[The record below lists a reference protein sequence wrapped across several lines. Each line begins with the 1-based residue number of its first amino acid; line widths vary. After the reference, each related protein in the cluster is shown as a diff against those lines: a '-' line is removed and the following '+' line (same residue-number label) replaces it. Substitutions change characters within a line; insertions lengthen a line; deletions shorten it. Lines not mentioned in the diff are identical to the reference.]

1 MEYMQKIE
9 AWVESLGY
17 SNYRLEVVSADA
29 SYRKYYRLILEDEKT
44 FIVMD
49 SSIQVESIYPF
60 IDVSVRLL
68 KSNVQIPRVYSQN
81 LQDGYL
87 LLEDLGNTHLI
98 DILNEM
104 SYKLVY
110 MKSISEILKMQK
122 TDTTGLELYD
132 EKFLNFE
139 MGLMEDWFLEKHHNI
154 YLSKEEKQSLNAIL
168 ELVKDEVLS
177 QPQGYFV
184 HRDFHSRNIMFA
196 GRGKIWVIDYQD
208 ARIGALTYDLVSLL
222 KDVYIKFDIKFSR
235 AKMLELVLEFKL
247 LKGKE
252 LTHISDEQLIRWFDF
267 TGLQRHIKIL
277 GIFARLKLRDNKPA
291 YIKDIP
297 MTLIYIH
304 EMIELY
310 PELEPLKRIL
320 DKIS

>member
-1 MEYMQKIE
+1 MQQIE
-9 AWVESLGY
+9 AWIESLGY
-17 SNYRLEVVSADA
+17 CDYKMEVVSADA
-29 SYRKYYRLILEDEKT
+29 SYRKYYRLILKDKT
-44 FIVMD
+44 FVVMD
-49 SSIQVESIYPF
+49 SSMQVESIYPF

-68 KSNVQIPRVYSQN
+68 KSSVQIPRVYSQN

-87 LLEDLGNTHLI
+87 LLEDLGDTHLI
-98 DILNEM
+98 NILNEM
-104 SYKLVY
+104 SYKLLY

-122 TDTTGLELYD
+122 SDTTGLDLYD
-132 EKFLNFE
+132 EEFLNFE
-139 MGLMEDWFLEKHHNI
+139 MGLMQEWFLERYQNI
-154 YLSKEEKQSLNAIL
+154 YLSLEDKQDLNTIL

-196 GRGKIWVIDYQD
+196 GRGKVWVIDYQD
-208 ARIGALTYDLVSLL
+208 ARIGALTYDLASLL
-222 KDVYIKFDIKFSR
+222 KDVYIKFDR
-235 AKMLELVLEFKL
+235 AKILELVIEFKL
-247 LKGKE
+247 LKGRE
-252 LTHISDEQLIRWFDF
+252 LADVSDEQLIRWFDF

-297 MTLIYIH
+297 MTLEYIY
-304 EMIELY
+304 EMVELY
-310 PELEPLKRIL
+310 PELEPLKRVL

>member
-1 MEYMQKIE
+1 MQQIE
-9 AWVESLGY
+9 AWIESLGY
-17 SNYRLEVVSADA
+17 CDYKMEVVSADA
-29 SYRKYYRLILEDEKT
+29 SYRKYYRLILKDKT
-44 FIVMD
+44 FVVMD
-49 SSIQVESIYPF
+49 SSMQLESIYPF

-68 KSNVQIPRVYSQN
+68 KSSVQIPRVYSQN

-87 LLEDLGNTHLI
+87 LLEDLGDTHLI
-98 DILNEM
+98 NILNEM
-104 SYKLVY
+104 SYKLLY

-122 TDTTGLELYD
+122 SDTTGLDLYD
-132 EKFLNFE
+132 EEFLNFE
-139 MGLMEDWFLEKHHNI
+139 MGLMQEWFLERYQNI
-154 YLSKEEKQSLNAIL
+154 YLSLEDKQDLNTIL

-196 GRGKIWVIDYQD
+196 GRGKVWVIDYQD
-208 ARIGALTYDLVSLL
+208 ARIGALTYDLASLL
-222 KDVYIKFDIKFSR
+222 KDVYIKFDR
-235 AKMLELVLEFKL
+235 AKILELVIEFKL
-247 LKGKE
+247 LKGRE
-252 LTHISDEQLIRWFDF
+252 LADVSDEQLIRWFDF

-297 MTLIYIH
+297 MTLEYIY
-304 EMIELY
+304 EMVELY
-310 PELEPLKRIL
+310 PELEPLKRVL

>member
-1 MEYMQKIE
+1 MQQIE
-9 AWVESLGY
+9 AWIESLGY
-17 SNYRLEVVSADA
+17 CDYKMEVVSADA
-29 SYRKYYRLILEDEKT
+29 SYRKYYRLILKDKT

-49 SSIQVESIYPF
+49 SSMQVESIYPF

-68 KSNVQIPRVYSQN
+68 KSSVQIPRVYSQN

-87 LLEDLGNTHLI
+87 LLEDLGDTHLI
-98 DILNEM
+98 NILNEM
-104 SYKLVY
+104 SYKLLY

-122 TDTTGLELYD
+122 SDTTGLDLYD
-132 EKFLNFE
+132 EEFLNFE
-139 MGLMEDWFLEKHHNI
+139 MGLMQEWFLERYQNI
-154 YLSKEEKQSLNAIL
+154 YLSLEDKQDLNTIL

-196 GRGKIWVIDYQD
+196 GRGKVWVIDYQD
-208 ARIGALTYDLVSLL
+208 ARIGALTYDLASLL
-222 KDVYIKFDIKFSR
+222 KDVYIKFDR
-235 AKMLELVLEFKL
+235 AKILELVIEFKL
-247 LKGKE
+247 LKGRE
-252 LTHISDEQLIRWFDF
+252 LADVSDEQFIRWFDF

-297 MTLIYIH
+297 MTLEYIY
-304 EMIELY
+304 EMVELY
-310 PELEPLKRIL
+310 PELEPLKRVL

>member
-1 MEYMQKIE
+1 MQQIE
-9 AWVESLGY
+9 AWIESLGY
-17 SNYRLEVVSADA
+17 CDYKMEVVSADA
-29 SYRKYYRLILEDEKT
+29 SYRKYYRLILKDKT
-44 FIVMD
+44 FVVMD
-49 SSIQVESIYPF
+49 SSMQLESIYPF

-68 KSNVQIPRVYSQN
+68 KSSVQIPRVYSQN

-87 LLEDLGNTHLI
+87 LLEDLGDIHLI
-98 DILNEM
+98 NILNEM
-104 SYKLVY
+104 SYKLLY

-122 TDTTGLELYD
+122 SDTTGLDLYD
-132 EKFLNFE
+132 EEFLNFE
-139 MGLMEDWFLEKHHNI
+139 MGLMQEWFLERYQNI
-154 YLSKEEKQSLNAIL
+154 YLSLEDKQDLNTIL

-196 GRGKIWVIDYQD
+196 GRGKVWVIDYQD
-208 ARIGALTYDLVSLL
+208 ARIGALTYDLASLL
-222 KDVYIKFDIKFSR
+222 KDVYIKFDR
-235 AKMLELVLEFKL
+235 AKILELVIEFKL
-247 LKGKE
+247 LKGRE
-252 LTHISDEQLIRWFDF
+252 LADVSDEQLIRWFDF

-297 MTLIYIH
+297 MTLEYIY
-304 EMIELY
+304 EMVELY
-310 PELEPLKRIL
+310 PELEPLKRVL

>member
-1 MEYMQKIE
+1 MQQIE
-9 AWVESLGY
+9 AWIESLGY
-17 SNYRLEVVSADA
+17 CDYKMEVVSADA
-29 SYRKYYRLILEDEKT
+29 SYRKYYRLILKDKT

-49 SSIQVESIYPF
+49 SSMQVESIYPF

-68 KSNVQIPRVYSQN
+68 KSSVQIPRVYSQN

-87 LLEDLGNTHLI
+87 LLEDLGDTHLI
-98 DILNEM
+98 NILNEM

-110 MKSISEILKMQK
+110 MRSISEILKMQK
-122 TDTTGLELYD
+122 SDTTGLDLYD
-132 EKFLNFE
+132 EEFLNFE
-139 MGLMEDWFLEKHHNI
+139 MGLMQEWFLERYQNI
-154 YLSKEEKQSLNAIL
+154 YLSLEDKQDLNTIL

-196 GRGKIWVIDYQD
+196 GRGKVWVIDYQD
-208 ARIGALTYDLVSLL
+208 ARIGALTYDLASLL
-222 KDVYIKFDIKFSR
+222 KDVYIKFDR
-235 AKMLELVLEFKL
+235 AKILELVIEFKL
-247 LKGKE
+247 LKGRE
-252 LTHISDEQLIRWFDF
+252 LADVSDEQLIRWFDF

-291 YIKDIP
+291 YIKNIP
-297 MTLIYIH
+297 MTLEYIY
-304 EMIELY
+304 EMVELY
-310 PELEPLKRIL
+310 PELEPLKRVL

>member
-1 MEYMQKIE
+1 MQQIE
-9 AWVESLGY
+9 AWIESLGY
-17 SNYRLEVVSADA
+17 CDYKMEVVSADA
-29 SYRKYYRLILEDEKT
+29 SYRKYYRLILKDKT
-44 FIVMD
+44 FVVMD
-49 SSIQVESIYPF
+49 SSIQLESIYPF

-68 KSNVQIPRVYSQN
+68 KSSVQIPRVYSQN

-87 LLEDLGNTHLI
+87 LLEDLGDIHLI
-98 DILNEM
+98 NILNEM
-104 SYKLVY
+104 SYKLLY

-122 TDTTGLELYD
+122 SDTTGLDLYD
-132 EKFLNFE
+132 EEFLNFE
-139 MGLMEDWFLEKHHNI
+139 MGLMQEWFLERYQNI
-154 YLSKEEKQSLNAIL
+154 YLSLEDKQDLNTIL

-196 GRGKIWVIDYQD
+196 GRGKVWVIDYQD
-208 ARIGALTYDLVSLL
+208 ARIGALTYDLASLL
-222 KDVYIKFDIKFSR
+222 KDVYIKFDR
-235 AKMLELVLEFKL
+235 AKILELVIEFKL
-247 LKGKE
+247 LKGRE
-252 LTHISDEQLIRWFDF
+252 LADVSDEQFIRWFDF

-297 MTLIYIH
+297 MTLEYIY
-304 EMIELY
+304 EMVELY
-310 PELEPLKRIL
+310 PELEPLKRVL

>member
-1 MEYMQKIE
+1 MQQIE
-9 AWVESLGY
+9 AWIESLGY
-17 SNYRLEVVSADA
+17 RDYKMEVVSADA
-29 SYRKYYRLILEDEKT
+29 SYRKYYRLILKDKT
-44 FIVMD
+44 FVVMD
-49 SSIQVESIYPF
+49 SSMQLESIYPF

-68 KSNVQIPRVYSQN
+68 KSSVQIPRVYSQN

-87 LLEDLGNTHLI
+87 LLEDLGDIHLI
-98 DILNEM
+98 NILNEM
-104 SYKLVY
+104 SYKLLY

-122 TDTTGLELYD
+122 SDTTGLDLYD
-132 EKFLNFE
+132 EEFLNFE
-139 MGLMEDWFLEKHHNI
+139 MGLMQEWFLERHQNI
-154 YLSKEEKQSLNAIL
+154 YLSSEDKQDLNTIL

-196 GRGKIWVIDYQD
+196 GRGKVWVIDYQD
-208 ARIGALTYDLVSLL
+208 ARIGALTYDLASLL
-222 KDVYIKFDIKFSR
+222 KDVYIKFDR
-235 AKMLELVLEFKL
+235 AKILELVIEFKL
-247 LKGKE
+247 LKGRE
-252 LTHISDEQLIRWFDF
+252 LADVSDEQLIRWFDF

-297 MTLIYIH
+297 MTLEYIY
-304 EMIELY
+304 EMVELY
-310 PELEPLKRIL
+310 PELEPLKRVL

>member
-1 MEYMQKIE
+1 MQQIE
-9 AWVESLGY
+9 AWIESLGY
-17 SNYRLEVVSADA
+17 CDYKMEVVSADA
-29 SYRKYYRLILEDEKT
+29 SYRKYYRLILKDKT
-44 FIVMD
+44 FVVMD
-49 SSIQVESIYPF
+49 SSMQLESIYPF

-68 KSNVQIPRVYSQN
+68 KSSVQIPRVYSQN

-87 LLEDLGNTHLI
+87 LLEDLGDTHLI
-98 DILNEM
+98 NILNEM

-122 TDTTGLELYD
+122 SDTTGLDLYD
-132 EKFLNFE
+132 EEFLNFE
-139 MGLMEDWFLEKHHNI
+139 MGLMQEWFLERYQNI
-154 YLSKEEKQSLNAIL
+154 YLSLEDKQDLNTIL

-196 GRGKIWVIDYQD
+196 GRGKVWVIDYQD
-208 ARIGALTYDLVSLL
+208 ARIGALTYDLASLL
-222 KDVYIKFDIKFSR
+222 KDVYIKFDR
-235 AKMLELVLEFKL
+235 AKILELVIEFKL
-247 LKGKE
+247 LKGRE
-252 LTHISDEQLIRWFDF
+252 LADVSDEQLIRWFDF

-291 YIKDIP
+291 YIKNIP
-297 MTLIYIH
+297 MTLEYIY
-304 EMIELY
+304 EMVELY
-310 PELEPLKRIL
+310 PELEPLKRVL

>member
-1 MEYMQKIE
+1 MQQIE
-9 AWVESLGY
+9 AWIESLGY
-17 SNYRLEVVSADA
+17 CDYKMEVVSADA
-29 SYRKYYRLILEDEKT
+29 SYRKYYRLILKDKT
-44 FIVMD
+44 FVVMD
-49 SSIQVESIYPF
+49 SSIQLESIYPF

-68 KSNVQIPRVYSQN
+68 KSSVQIPRVYSQN

-87 LLEDLGNTHLI
+87 LLEDLGDIHLI
-98 DILNEM
+98 NILNEM
-104 SYKLVY
+104 SYKLLY

-122 TDTTGLELYD
+122 SDTTGLDLYD
-132 EKFLNFE
+132 EEFLNFE
-139 MGLMEDWFLEKHHNI
+139 MGLMQEWFLERYQNI
-154 YLSKEEKQSLNAIL
+154 YLSLEDKQDLNTIL

-196 GRGKIWVIDYQD
+196 GRGKVWVIDYQD
-208 ARIGALTYDLVSLL
+208 ARIGALTYDLASLL
-222 KDVYIKFDIKFSR
+222 KDVYIKFDR
-235 AKMLELVLEFKL
+235 AKILELVIEFKL
-247 LKGKE
+247 LKGRE
-252 LTHISDEQLIRWFDF
+252 LADVSDEQLIRWFDF

-297 MTLIYIH
+297 MTLEYIY
-304 EMIELY
+304 EMVELY
-310 PELEPLKRIL
+310 PELEPLKRVL

>member
-1 MEYMQKIE
+1 MQQIE
-9 AWVESLGY
+9 AWIESLGY
-17 SNYRLEVVSADA
+17 CDYKMEVVSADA
-29 SYRKYYRLILEDEKT
+29 SYRKYYRLILKDKT
-44 FIVMD
+44 FVVMD
-49 SSIQVESIYPF
+49 SSMQLESIYPF

-68 KSNVQIPRVYSQN
+68 KSSVQIPRVYSQN

-87 LLEDLGNTHLI
+87 LLEDLGDTHLI
-98 DILNEM
+98 NILNEM

-122 TDTTGLELYD
+122 SDTTGLDLYD
-132 EKFLNFE
+132 EEFLNFE
-139 MGLMEDWFLEKHHNI
+139 MGLMQEWFLERYQNI
-154 YLSKEEKQSLNAIL
+154 YLSLEDKQDLNTIL

-196 GRGKIWVIDYQD
+196 GRGKVWVIDYQD
-208 ARIGALTYDLVSLL
+208 ARIGALTYDLASLL
-222 KDVYIKFDIKFSR
+222 KDVYIKFDR
-235 AKMLELVLEFKL
+235 AKILELVIEFKL
-247 LKGKE
+247 LKGRE
-252 LTHISDEQLIRWFDF
+252 LADVSDEQFIRWFDF

-297 MTLIYIH
+297 MTLEYIY
-304 EMIELY
+304 EMVELY
-310 PELEPLKRIL
+310 PELEPLKRVL

>member
-1 MEYMQKIE
+1 MQQIE
-9 AWVESLGY
+9 AWIESLGY
-17 SNYRLEVVSADA
+17 CDYKMEVVSADA
-29 SYRKYYRLILEDEKT
+29 SYRKYYRLILKDKT
-44 FIVMD
+44 FVVMD
-49 SSIQVESIYPF
+49 SSIQLESIYPF

-68 KSNVQIPRVYSQN
+68 KSSVQIPRVYSQN

-87 LLEDLGNTHLI
+87 LLEDLGDIHLI
-98 DILNEM
+98 NILNEM
-104 SYKLVY
+104 SYKLLY

-122 TDTTGLELYD
+122 SDTTGLDLYD
-132 EKFLNFE
+132 EEFLNFE
-139 MGLMEDWFLEKHHNI
+139 MGLMQEWFLERHQNI
-154 YLSKEEKQSLNAIL
+154 YLSSEDKQDLNTIL

-196 GRGKIWVIDYQD
+196 GRGKVWVIDYQD
-208 ARIGALTYDLVSLL
+208 ARIGALTYDLASLL
-222 KDVYIKFDIKFSR
+222 KDVYIKFDR
-235 AKMLELVLEFKL
+235 AKILELVIEFKL
-247 LKGKE
+247 LKGRE
-252 LTHISDEQLIRWFDF
+252 LADVSDEQFIRWFDF

-297 MTLIYIH
+297 MTLEYIY
-304 EMIELY
+304 EMVELY
-310 PELEPLKRIL
+310 PELEPLKRVL

>member
-1 MEYMQKIE
+1 MQQIE
-9 AWVESLGY
+9 AWIESLGY
-17 SNYRLEVVSADA
+17 CDYKMEVVSADA
-29 SYRKYYRLILEDEKT
+29 SYRKYYRLILKDKT
-44 FIVMD
+44 FVVMD
-49 SSIQVESIYPF
+49 SSIQLESIYPF

-68 KSNVQIPRVYSQN
+68 KSSVQIPRVYSQN

-87 LLEDLGNTHLI
+87 LLEDLGDTHLI
-98 DILNEM
+98 NILNEM
-104 SYKLVY
+104 SYKLLY

-122 TDTTGLELYD
+122 SDTTGLDLYD
-132 EKFLNFE
+132 EEFLNFE
-139 MGLMEDWFLEKHHNI
+139 MGLMQEWFLERYQNI
-154 YLSKEEKQSLNAIL
+154 YLSLEDKQDLNTIL

-196 GRGKIWVIDYQD
+196 GRGKVWVIDYQD
-208 ARIGALTYDLVSLL
+208 ARIGALTYDLASLL
-222 KDVYIKFDIKFSR
+222 KDVYIKFDR
-235 AKMLELVLEFKL
+235 AKILELVIEFKL
-247 LKGKE
+247 LKGRE
-252 LTHISDEQLIRWFDF
+252 LADVSDEQFIRWFDF

-297 MTLIYIH
+297 MTLEYIY
-304 EMIELY
+304 EMVELY
-310 PELEPLKRIL
+310 PELEPLKRVL

>member
-1 MEYMQKIE
+1 MQQIE
-9 AWVESLGY
+9 AWIESLGY
-17 SNYRLEVVSADA
+17 CDYKMEVVSADA
-29 SYRKYYRLILEDEKT
+29 SYRKYYRLILKDKT

-49 SSIQVESIYPF
+49 SSMQVESIYPF

-68 KSNVQIPRVYSQN
+68 KSSVQIPRVYSQN

-87 LLEDLGNTHLI
+87 LLEDLGDIHLI
-98 DILNEM
+98 NILNEM
-104 SYKLVY
+104 SYKLLY

-122 TDTTGLELYD
+122 SDTTGLDLYD
-132 EKFLNFE
+132 EEFLNFE
-139 MGLMEDWFLEKHHNI
+139 MGLMQEWFLERYQNI
-154 YLSKEEKQSLNAIL
+154 YLSLEDKQDLNTIL

-196 GRGKIWVIDYQD
+196 GRGKVWVIDYQD
-208 ARIGALTYDLVSLL
+208 ARIGALTYDLASLL
-222 KDVYIKFDIKFSR
+222 KDVYIKFDR
-235 AKMLELVLEFKL
+235 AKILELVIEFKL
-247 LKGKE
+247 LKGRE
-252 LTHISDEQLIRWFDF
+252 LADVSDEQLIRWFDF

-297 MTLIYIH
+297 MTLEYIY
-304 EMIELY
+304 EMVELY
-310 PELEPLKRIL
+310 PELEPLKRVL

>member
-1 MEYMQKIE
+1 MQQIE
-9 AWVESLGY
+9 AWIESLGY
-17 SNYRLEVVSADA
+17 CDYKMEVVSADA
-29 SYRKYYRLILEDEKT
+29 SYRKYYRLILKDKT

-49 SSIQVESIYPF
+49 SSMQVESIYPF

-68 KSNVQIPRVYSQN
+68 KSSVQIPRVYSQN

-87 LLEDLGNTHLI
+87 LLEDLGDIHLI
-98 DILNEM
+98 NILNEM
-104 SYKLVY
+104 SYKLLY

-122 TDTTGLELYD
+122 SDTTGLDLYD
-132 EKFLNFE
+132 EEFLNFE
-139 MGLMEDWFLEKHHNI
+139 MGLMQEWFLERYQNI
-154 YLSKEEKQSLNAIL
+154 YLSLEDKQDLNTIL

-196 GRGKIWVIDYQD
+196 GRGKVWVIDYQD
-208 ARIGALTYDLVSLL
+208 ARIGALTYDLASLL
-222 KDVYIKFDIKFSR
+222 KDVYIKFDR
-235 AKMLELVLEFKL
+235 AKILELVIEFKL
-247 LKGKE
+247 LKGRE
-252 LTHISDEQLIRWFDF
+252 LADVSDEQFIRWFDF

-297 MTLIYIH
+297 MTLEYIY
-304 EMIELY
+304 EMVELY
-310 PELEPLKRIL
+310 PELEPLKRVL

>member
-1 MEYMQKIE
+1 MQQIE
-9 AWVESLGY
+9 AWIESLGY
-17 SNYRLEVVSADA
+17 RDYKMEVVSADA
-29 SYRKYYRLILEDEKT
+29 SYRKYYRLILKDKT
-44 FIVMD
+44 FVVMD
-49 SSIQVESIYPF
+49 SSIQLESIYPF

-68 KSNVQIPRVYSQN
+68 KSSVQIPRVYSQN

-87 LLEDLGNTHLI
+87 LLEDLGDTHLI
-98 DILNEM
+98 NILNEM

-122 TDTTGLELYD
+122 SDTTGLDLYD
-132 EKFLNFE
+132 EEFLNFE
-139 MGLMEDWFLEKHHNI
+139 MGLMQEWFLERYQNI
-154 YLSKEEKQSLNAIL
+154 YLSLEDKQDLNTIL

-196 GRGKIWVIDYQD
+196 GRGKVWVIDYQD
-208 ARIGALTYDLVSLL
+208 ARIGALTYDLASLL
-222 KDVYIKFDIKFSR
+222 KDVYIKFDR
-235 AKMLELVLEFKL
+235 AKILELVIEFKL
-247 LKGKE
+247 LKGRE
-252 LTHISDEQLIRWFDF
+252 LADVSDEQLIRWFDF

-291 YIKDIP
+291 YIKNIP
-297 MTLIYIH
+297 MTLEYIY
-304 EMIELY
+304 EMVELY
-310 PELEPLKRIL
+310 PELEPLKRVL